1 MSDIVSMN
9 ELTLILKI
17 ISQCDIKCIL
27 TFPIKTIATVL
38 KVSTYIITSI
48 TACPIGLAARLAI
61 MSVSTSI
68 TAIILYIVE
77 VCDLKEG
84 YFQQYFSHIVEFSL
98 RQQTLIVVD
107 ENPIMICSPMNDS
120 QCIIP

>member
-17 ISQCDIKCIL
+17 ISQRDIKCIL

-38 KVSTYIITSI
+38 KVLTYIITSI

-61 MSVSTSI
+61 MSVSTSV
-68 TAIILYIVE
+68 TVIILYIVE

-107 ENPIMICSPMNDS
+107 ENPIMICSPHG
-120 QCIIP
+120 